1 MWARAARDLVVEC
14 AADDFHPV
22 SYGPLR
28 ADGSPVDT
36 LLTEQPEL
44 GCQAFVDCA
53 LAPYDMLGGFLWRS
67 GSDQAALPAQMCS

>member
-53 LAPYDMLGGFLWRS
+53 LPPPPKLRAFLAVW
-67 GSDQAALPAQMCS
+67 L

>member
-1 MWARAARDLVVEC
+1 MVEC

-28 ADGSPVDT
+28 ADGAPVDT

-53 LAPYDMLGGFLWRS
+53 LAPSYIQRGFFMAVWL
-67 GSDQAALPAQMCS
+67 

>member
-1 MWARAARDLVVEC
+1 MVEC

-28 ADGSPVDT
+28 ADGAPVDT

-53 LAPYDMLGGFLWRS
+53 LPSPRHAIPKVRAFVAVWL
-67 GSDQAALPAQMCS
+67 